1 MRKAERRR
9 LGELKQKANREE
21 SIRSGLTAQ
30 ARDREE
36 RAERA
41 EKAKREG
48 KDLERKIAS
57 IVNADKIRKAGQQDG

>member
-21 SIRSGLTAQ
+21 SIRIGLAAQ
-30 ARDREE
+30 IRDHEE

-41 EKAKREG
+41 EKAKREALC
-48 KDLERKIAS
+48 LERKNAS
-57 IVNADKIRKAGQQDG
+57 IINAEKIRKAGQ